1 MQARHKLL
9 RYPLIPASVVFVGA
23 LAIAPAAMAV
33 EISSFT
39 AGDLI
44 ISTVSSFNGG
54 GLDTASPIVLQQ
66 FQLSAN
72 GAVATSSGTFTLPQ
86 IGSGNNSAISGE
98 FGSAS
103 EGILQ
108 RSVDGK

>member
-1 MQARHKLL
+1 MQTRRKLS
-9 RYPLIPASVVFVGA
+9 RYPLIPATVAFVGA
-23 LAIAPAAMAV
+23 LAITQSAMADS
-33 EISSFT
+33 ISAFT

-66 FQLSAN
+66 FQLSSD

-98 FGSAS
+98 YGSAS

-108 RSVDGK
+108 RY